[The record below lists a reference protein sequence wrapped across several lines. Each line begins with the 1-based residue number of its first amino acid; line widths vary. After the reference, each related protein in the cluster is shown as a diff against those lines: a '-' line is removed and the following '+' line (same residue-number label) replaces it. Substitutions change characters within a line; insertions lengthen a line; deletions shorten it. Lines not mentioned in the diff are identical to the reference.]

1 MKEFVSILLS
11 FLFMSFAENI
21 DMAFNN
27 MISIDAIVVAGSF
40 LIIDSIF
47 KAIGEIGSYT
57 YRTVRKDEWKY
68 LCFNILFSLI
78 IGILVFIF
86 KPFIINFFDLTI
98 DQKQMLSILLNI
110 YIAYIVIGRFA
121 NAVFEITR
129 LKNHLKLYRHAL
141 FVYYFTIIIFDVLVY
156 IFTKDLTL
164 LFVATITSWILS
176 TIYMLYNLKLKFTL
190 PDKEAVKNV
199 LKYGFAYSIEQLFS
213 GVFLLLYGVLASH
226 MGTDKYSIHTVCYTV
241 CLSLE
246 IITSAYQAALM
257 IKVPDSKTKLEKYNK
272 LKYMKRNCFSIVI
285 ILNFI
290 LSLVYLVIS
299 HGSLPIEKCFPYIFI
314 YATAVFGLY
323 EYETYKTLCVIEGK
337 SYILLIGTFIG
348 VITRFLICLI
358 FINSKYVLYIFGFV
372 NFIDYYVRSII
383 YRIIILNKKNNLH

>member
-1 MKEFVSILLS
+1 MKEFISILIS

-40 LIIDSIF
+40 LILDSIF
-47 KAIGEIGSYT
+47 QAIGEIGSYT

-68 LCFNILFSLI
+68 LIFNIIFSLI

-86 KPFIINFFDLTI
+86 KPLIINFFDLSN
-98 DQKQMLSILLNI
+98 DQKTMLSILLNI
-110 YIAYIVIGRFA
+110 YIAYVVIGRLA
-121 NAVFEITR
+121 NAIFEITR

-141 FVYYFTIIIFDVLVY
+141 YVYYFTIILFDALVY
-156 IFTKDLTL
+156 VFTKDLTL

-176 TIYMLYNLKLKFTL
+176 IIYMLYNLKLKFEL
-190 PDKEAVKNV
+190 PDKESCKNI
-199 LKYGFAYSIEQLFS
+199 LKYGFAYSIERLFS
-213 GVFLLLYGVLASH
+213 GVFLLLYGVLASY

-257 IKVPDSKTKLEKYNK
+257 IKVPEGKTKKDKYQNFID
-272 LKYMKRNCFSIVI
+272 MKKNCFLIIIV
-285 ILNFI
+285 LNFI
-290 LSLVYLVIS
+290 LSLVYLFIS

-314 YATAVFGLY
+314 YACVVFGLY
-323 EYETYKTLCVIEGK
+323 EYESYKTLCIVEGK
-337 SYILLIGTFIG
+337 SYILLIGTFVG
-348 VITRFLICLI
+348 VIIRFIICFM
-358 FINSKYVLYIFGFV
+358 FIKNKYALYIFGFV
-372 NFIDYYVRSII
+372 NFIDYYIRSIV
-383 YRIIILNKKNNLH
+383 YRICLCYNKH